1 MLANMAATLIPNSD
15 ITVYN
20 KYIDAATRSE
30 KYQRSEVYDVVWQ
43 ATKAVSGSKS
53 GLLASNVATVFIPF
67 SSGDGYLKPKE
78 WQSQSNKSGLW
89 TLQEGDIV
97 VREIVTDEI
106 SSTFTITDLRAKYD
120 YVVMITSVDAMDQG
134 SAYMRHW
141 QVGAK

>member
-1 MLANMAATLIPNSD
+1 MLANTAVKVIPNSD
-15 ITVYN
+15 ITIYN

-30 KYQRSEVYDVVWQ
+30 KYQRAEVYDVVWQ

-53 GLLASNVATVFIPF
+53 GLLASNIATIFIPF
-67 SSGDGYLKPKE
+67 SSGDGFLNPRE

-89 TLQEGDIV
+89 TLQEGDVIV
-97 VREIVTDEI
+97 RGIVTDEI
-106 SSTFTITDLRAKYD
+106 TTGFTMTNLRVKYYD
-120 YVVMITSVDAMDQG
+120 VVAITSVDAMDQG